1 MILLQTVI
9 IVRMPRCV
17 PTVAD
22 VADTATSW
30 LEPAREGVWREPSTT
45 DEEEER
51 GPAPL
56 STCALGSATEQTTS
70 LSARIPN
77 SSVSTCAL
85 GSATEQT
92 TSL

>member
-1 MILLQTVI
+1 
-9 IVRMPRCV
+9 MPRCV

-51 GPAPL
+51 
-56 STCALGSATEQTTS
+56 
-70 LSARIPN
+70 
-77 SSVSTCAL
+77 
-85 GSATEQT
+85 
-92 TSL
+92 